1 MARNR
6 SAITSAASACPAGA
20 QRMSTAWNPGVP
32 SAPNRSRNGASSE
45 IAGMPRRASV
55 PPRRRIRPGDTQ
67 PRPDSVFIRRSKPSS
82 FRRSERIFSM

>member
-1 MARNR
+1 
-6 SAITSAASACPAGA
+6 
-20 QRMSTAWNPGVP
+20 
-32 SAPNRSRNGASSE
+32 
-45 IAGMPRRASV
+45 MPRRASV